1 MLEYLRNASEK
12 PVAKVLITIL
22 AFSFVGWGV
31 AEWIFGN
38 VTNDTTLVT
47 VGDSEISA
55 QQFNSEKSRELA
67 QKSREEQRAIYADM
81 ESQDAFAQGVLTK
94 IATQQMAQ
102 NRADDLGFVVSDK
115 RIAEE
120 IRTFPEFQ
128 ENGQFSPLAFD
139 RTLNNSGYSEAEFAN
154 VLRGQVM
161 RSMVLGAVGVPV
173 AVPEFAVQAAYNA
186 RYGQRDIDGI
196 RCVQSV
202 YILHQWL
209 RPFLQKFRQCMH
221 RGRAY

>member
-94 IATQQMAQ
+94 IATQRMIWVLWSVINESPKKFVHSQNSKKMAS
-102 NRADDLGFVVSDK
+102 F
-115 RIAEE
+115 
-120 IRTFPEFQ
+120 
-128 ENGQFSPLAFD
+128 
-139 RTLNNSGYSEAEFAN
+139 
-154 VLRGQVM
+154 
-161 RSMVLGAVGVPV
+161 
-173 AVPEFAVQAAYNA
+173 
-186 RYGQRDIDGI
+186 
-196 RCVQSV
+196 
-202 YILHQWL
+202 HHWL
-209 RPFLQKFRQCMH
+209 LIEL
-221 RGRAY
+221 